1 MKGILVVTHGRLA
14 EELVAALRMIVGP
27 PAPGEPDGVLALSID
42 WETKV
47 EEARALIGKALSQL
61 GKTEVLVLTD
71 MFGGTPTNLAVLFAD
86 ESVEV
91 VTGVN
96 LPMLVK
102 AHQLRGQ
109 SVREASRR
117 VRDQGRESIQ
127 VAGDLLSRP

>member
-1 MKGILVVTHGRLA
+1 MKGILVVTHGKLA
-14 EELVAALRMIVGP
+14 EELVSALRMIVGP
-27 PAPGEPDGVLALSID
+27 PVLGEPDDVRALSID
-42 WETKV
+42 WETKI
-47 EEARALIGKALSQL
+47 EEARALIGRSLSQL
-61 GKTEVLVLTD
+61 GRTDILVLTD

-86 ESVEV
+86 ENVEV

-109 SVREASRR
+109 NVREASRR

-127 VAGDLLSRP
+127 VAGDLLNRP